1 MVASIFFCPLIK
13 KALWEVICM
22 EQRNID
28 FFKETVEEMLEKQD
42 LEALRLYLEELHP
55 YEIGALLDEL
65 EESKQ
70 LVILSL
76 TPPEAA
82 AEALEHLDYDDQYRL
97 LDHLDE
103 QSASKIIAAM
113 GRDAIADLLMA
124 IHPNKA
130 QAIMAMI
137 PREYLESI
145 KFLMSYP
152 EDSAGG
158 IMSLDYIQAR
168 QYWTIERV
176 IEHFRKVG
184 RKQSVTNY
192 IYIVDAVGKLVGVLS
207 LKELL
212 LNDPKT
218 KLEDIMHTNII
229 TIPATADQEEAA
241 KLMSQYDLMILPVV
255 NEQGRLVGVI
265 TADDIMDVIEEED
278 TEDIHRL
285 GGSQPLDLPY
295 LESALTTLF
304 SKRIGWLVFLFAV
317 QVVTSN
323 ILKYYENAL
332 SSVVTLAFF
341 IPLLTDV
348 GGNSGTQ
355 ASSLVIRALALGE
368 VTVKDI
374 AIILFKE
381 LRVSGLI
388 GIVMGIIG
396 YFFAWAIS
404 GSTTI
409 GMIVACTLIVVLI
422 MSSTIGAILPI
433 LGRMCRVDP
442 AVFSAP
448 FITTVVDITALT
460 VYVNIA
466 IRLLNIN

>member
-1 MVASIFFCPLIK
+1 
-13 KALWEVICM
+13 M

-28 FFKETVEEMLEKQD
+28 FFRGTVEDMLEARNYK
-42 LEALRLYLEELHP
+42 ALRDYLSELHP
-55 YEIGALLDEL
+55 YEIASLL
-65 EESKQ
+65 EEFEEPEQ
-70 LVILSL
+70 ITILSL
-76 TPPEAA
+76 TPPETA

-97 LDHLDE
+97 LDHSDKAVAKAIL
-103 QSASKIIAAM
+103 AAM

-130 QAIMAMI
+130 QQIMAMV
-137 PREYLESI
+137 PEEDLESI
-145 KFLMSYP
+145 KYLMTYP

-168 QYWTIERV
+168 EYWTIEQV
-176 IEHFRKVG
+176 IRHFRKVG
-184 RKQSVTNY
+184 QKQSIANY
-192 IYIVDAVGKLVGVLS
+192 IYIVDAIGKLVGVLS

-212 LNDPKT
+212 LNDPKS
-218 KLEDIMHTNII
+218 LVSDVMHKNII
-229 TIPATADQEEAA
+229 TVLATADQEEAA
-241 KLMSQYDLMILPVV
+241 RIMSQYDLMILPVV
-255 NEQGRLVGVI
+255 NGQGRLVGVI

-285 GGSQPLDLPY
+285 GGSQPLELPY
-295 LESALTTLF
+295 LESSLTTLF
-304 SKRIGWLVFLFAV
+304 SKRIGWLVFLFVV
-317 QVVTSN
+317 QAVTSN
-323 ILKYYENAL
+323 ILKYYENVL

-341 IPLLTDV
+341 IPLLADV

-355 ASSLVIRALALGE
+355 ASSLIIRALALGE

-374 AIILFKE
+374 AVILFKE

-388 GIVMGIIG
+388 GIVMGFIG

-404 GSTTI
+404 GSATI

-460 VYVNIA
+460 VYFNIA
-466 IRLLNIN
+466 IRLLNID

>member
-1 MVASIFFCPLIK
+1 
-13 KALWEVICM
+13 M

-28 FFKETVEEMLEKQD
+28 FFRGTVEDMLEARNY
-42 LEALRLYLEELHP
+42 EALRDYLSELHP
-55 YEIGALLDEL
+55 YEIASLL
-65 EESKQ
+65 EEFEEPEQ
-70 LVILSL
+70 ITILSL
-76 TPPEAA
+76 TPPETA

-97 LDHLDE
+97 LDHSDKAVAKAIL
-103 QSASKIIAAM
+103 AAM

-130 QAIMAMI
+130 QQIMAMV
-137 PREYLESI
+137 PEKDLESI
-145 KFLMSYP
+145 KYLMTYP

-168 QYWTIERV
+168 EYWTIEQV
-176 IEHFRKVG
+176 IRHFRKVG
-184 RKQSVTNY
+184 QKQSIANY
-192 IYIVDAVGKLVGVLS
+192 IYIVDAIGKLVGVLS

-212 LNDPKT
+212 LNDPKS
-218 KLEDIMHTNII
+218 LVSDVMHKNII
-229 TIPATADQEEAA
+229 TVLATADQEEAA
-241 KLMSQYDLMILPVV
+241 RIMSQYDLMILPVV
-255 NEQGRLVGVI
+255 NGQGRLVGVI

-285 GGSQPLDLPY
+285 GGSQPLELPY
-295 LESALTTLF
+295 LESSLTTLF
-304 SKRIGWLVFLFAV
+304 SKRIGWLVFLFVV
-317 QVVTSN
+317 QAVTSN
-323 ILKYYENAL
+323 ILKYYENVL

-341 IPLLTDV
+341 IPLLADV

-355 ASSLVIRALALGE
+355 ASSLIIRALALGE

-374 AIILFKE
+374 AVILFKE

-388 GIVMGIIG
+388 GIVMGFIG

-404 GSTTI
+404 GSATI

-460 VYVNIA
+460 VYFNIA
-466 IRLLNIN
+466 IRLLNID

>member
-1 MVASIFFCPLIK
+1 
-13 KALWEVICM
+13 M

-28 FFKETVEEMLEKQD
+28 FFRGTVEDMLEARNY
-42 LEALRLYLEELHP
+42 EALRDYLSELHP
-55 YEIGALLDEL
+55 YEIASLL
-65 EESKQ
+65 EEFEEPEQ
-70 LVILSL
+70 ITILSL
-76 TPPEAA
+76 TPPETA

-97 LDHLDE
+97 LDHSDKAVAEAIL
-103 QSASKIIAAM
+103 AAM

-130 QAIMAMI
+130 QQIMAMV
-137 PREYLESI
+137 PEEDLESI
-145 KFLMSYP
+145 KYLMTYP

-168 QYWTIERV
+168 EYWTIEQV
-176 IEHFRKVG
+176 IRHFRKVG
-184 RKQSVTNY
+184 QKQSIANY
-192 IYIVDAVGKLVGVLS
+192 IYIVDAIGKLVGVLS

-212 LNDPKT
+212 LNDPKS
-218 KLEDIMHTNII
+218 LVSDVMHKNII
-229 TIPATADQEEAA
+229 TVLATADQEEAA
-241 KLMSQYDLMILPVV
+241 RVMSQYDLMILPVV
-255 NEQGRLVGVI
+255 NGQGRLVGVI

-285 GGSQPLDLPY
+285 GGSQPLELPY
-295 LESALTTLF
+295 LESSLTTLF
-304 SKRIGWLVFLFAV
+304 SKRIGWLVFLFVV
-317 QVVTSN
+317 QAVTSN
-323 ILKYYENAL
+323 ILKYYENVL

-341 IPLLTDV
+341 IPLLADV

-355 ASSLVIRALALGE
+355 ASSLIIRALALGE

-374 AIILFKE
+374 AVILFKE

-388 GIVMGIIG
+388 GIVMGFIG

-404 GSTTI
+404 GSATI

-460 VYVNIA
+460 VYFNIA
-466 IRLLNIN
+466 IRLLNID

>member
-1 MVASIFFCPLIK
+1 
-13 KALWEVICM
+13 M

-28 FFKETVEEMLEKQD
+28 FFRGTVEDMLEARNYK
-42 LEALRLYLEELHP
+42 ALRDYLSELHP
-55 YEIGALLDEL
+55 YEIASLL
-65 EESKQ
+65 EEFEEPEQ
-70 LVILSL
+70 ITILSL
-76 TPPEAA
+76 TPPETA
-82 AEALEHLDYDDQYRL
+82 AETLEHLDYDDQYRL
-97 LDHLDE
+97 LDHSDKAVAEAIL
-103 QSASKIIAAM
+103 AAM

-130 QAIMAMI
+130 QQIMAMV
-137 PREYLESI
+137 PEEDLESI
-145 KFLMSYP
+145 KYLMTYP

-168 QYWTIERV
+168 EYWTIEQV
-176 IEHFRKVG
+176 IRHFRKVG
-184 RKQSVTNY
+184 QKQSIANY
-192 IYIVDAVGKLVGVLS
+192 IYIVDAIGKLVGVLS

-212 LNDPKT
+212 LNDPKS
-218 KLEDIMHTNII
+218 LVSDVMHKNII
-229 TIPATADQEEAA
+229 TVLATADQEEAA
-241 KLMSQYDLMILPVV
+241 RVMSQYDLMILPVV
-255 NEQGRLVGVI
+255 NGQGRLVGVI

-285 GGSQPLDLPY
+285 GGSQPLELPY
-295 LESALTTLF
+295 LESSLTTLF
-304 SKRIGWLVFLFAV
+304 SKRIGWLVFLFVV
-317 QVVTSN
+317 QAVTSN
-323 ILKYYENAL
+323 ILKYYENVL

-341 IPLLTDV
+341 IPLLADV

-355 ASSLVIRALALGE
+355 ASSLIIRALALGE

-374 AIILFKE
+374 AVILFKE

-388 GIVMGIIG
+388 GIVMGFIG

-404 GSTTI
+404 GSATI

-460 VYVNIA
+460 VYFNIA
-466 IRLLNIN
+466 IRLLNID

>member
-1 MVASIFFCPLIK
+1 
-13 KALWEVICM
+13 M

-28 FFKETVEEMLEKQD
+28 FFRGTVEDMLEARNYK
-42 LEALRLYLEELHP
+42 ALRDYLSELHP
-55 YEIGALLDEL
+55 YEIASLL
-65 EESKQ
+65 EEFEEPEQ
-70 LVILSL
+70 ITILSL
-76 TPPEAA
+76 TPPETA

-97 LDHLDE
+97 LDHSDKAVAEAIL
-103 QSASKIIAAM
+103 AAM

-130 QAIMAMI
+130 QQIMAMV
-137 PREYLESI
+137 PEEDLESI
-145 KFLMSYP
+145 KYLMTYP

-168 QYWTIERV
+168 EYWTIEQV
-176 IEHFRKVG
+176 IRHFRKVG
-184 RKQSVTNY
+184 QKQSIANY
-192 IYIVDAVGKLVGVLS
+192 IYIVDAIGRLVGVLS

-212 LNDPKT
+212 LNDPKS
-218 KLEDIMHTNII
+218 LVSDVMHKNII
-229 TIPATADQEEAA
+229 TVLATADQEEAA
-241 KLMSQYDLMILPVV
+241 RVMSQYDLMILPVV
-255 NEQGRLVGVI
+255 NGQGRLVGVI

-285 GGSQPLDLPY
+285 GGSQPLELPY
-295 LESALTTLF
+295 LESSLMTLF
-304 SKRIGWLVFLFAV
+304 SKRIGWLVFLFVV
-317 QVVTSN
+317 QAVTSN
-323 ILKYYENAL
+323 ILKYYENVL

-341 IPLLTDV
+341 IPLLADV

-355 ASSLVIRALALGE
+355 ASSLIIRALALGE

-374 AIILFKE
+374 AVILFKE

-388 GIVMGIIG
+388 GIVMGFIG

-404 GSTTI
+404 GSATI

-460 VYVNIA
+460 VYFNIA
-466 IRLLNIN
+466 IRLLNID

>member
-1 MVASIFFCPLIK
+1 
-13 KALWEVICM
+13 M

-28 FFKETVEEMLEKQD
+28 FFRGTVEDMLEARNY
-42 LEALRLYLEELHP
+42 EALRDYLSELHP
-55 YEIGALLDEL
+55 YEIASLL
-65 EESKQ
+65 EEFEEPEQ
-70 LVILSL
+70 ITILSL
-76 TPPEAA
+76 TPPETA

-97 LDHLDE
+97 LDHSDKAVAEAIL
-103 QSASKIIAAM
+103 AAM

-130 QAIMAMI
+130 QQIMAMV
-137 PREYLESI
+137 PEEDLESI
-145 KFLMSYP
+145 KYLMTYP

-168 QYWTIERV
+168 EYWTIEQV
-176 IEHFRKVG
+176 IRHFRKVG
-184 RKQSVTNY
+184 QKQSIANY
-192 IYIVDAVGKLVGVLS
+192 IYIVDAIGKLVGVLS

-212 LNDPKT
+212 LNDPKS
-218 KLEDIMHTNII
+218 LVSDVMHKNII
-229 TIPATADQEEAA
+229 TVLATADQEEAA
-241 KLMSQYDLMILPVV
+241 RVMSQYDLMILPVV
-255 NEQGRLVGVI
+255 NGQGRLVGVI

-285 GGSQPLDLPY
+285 GGSQPLELPY
-295 LESALTTLF
+295 LESSLMTLF
-304 SKRIGWLVFLFAV
+304 SKRIGWLVFLFVV
-317 QVVTSN
+317 QAVTSN
-323 ILKYYENAL
+323 ILKYYENVL

-341 IPLLTDV
+341 IPLLADI

-355 ASSLVIRALALGE
+355 ASSLIIRALALGE

-374 AIILFKE
+374 AVILFKE

-388 GIVMGIIG
+388 GIVMGFIG

-404 GSTTI
+404 GSATI

-460 VYVNIA
+460 VYFNIA
-466 IRLLNIN
+466 IRLLNID

>member
-1 MVASIFFCPLIK
+1 
-13 KALWEVICM
+13 M

-28 FFKETVEEMLEKQD
+28 FFRGTVEDMLEARNY
-42 LEALRLYLEELHP
+42 EALRDYLSELHP
-55 YEIGALLDEL
+55 YEIASLL
-65 EESKQ
+65 EEFEEPEQ
-70 LVILSL
+70 ITILSL
-76 TPPEAA
+76 TPPETA

-97 LDHLDE
+97 LDHSDKAVAEAIL
-103 QSASKIIAAM
+103 AAM

-130 QAIMAMI
+130 QQIMAMV
-137 PREYLESI
+137 PEEDLESI
-145 KFLMSYP
+145 KYLMTYP

-168 QYWTIERV
+168 EYWTIEQV
-176 IEHFRKVG
+176 IRHFRKVG
-184 RKQSVTNY
+184 QKQSIANY
-192 IYIVDAVGKLVGVLS
+192 IYIVDAIGKLVGVLS

-212 LNDPKT
+212 LNDPKS
-218 KLEDIMHTNII
+218 LVSDVMHKNII
-229 TIPATADQEEAA
+229 TVLATADQEEAA
-241 KLMSQYDLMILPVV
+241 RVMSQYDLMILPVV
-255 NEQGRLVGVI
+255 NGQGRLVGVI

-285 GGSQPLDLPY
+285 GGSQPLELPY
-295 LESALTTLF
+295 LESSLMTLF
-304 SKRIGWLVFLFAV
+304 SKRIGWLVFLFVV
-317 QVVTSN
+317 QAVTSN
-323 ILKYYENAL
+323 ILKYYENVL

-341 IPLLTDV
+341 IPLLADV

-355 ASSLVIRALALGE
+355 ASSLIIRALALGE

-374 AIILFKE
+374 AVILFKE

-388 GIVMGIIG
+388 GIVMGFIG

-404 GSTTI
+404 GSATI

-460 VYVNIA
+460 VYFNIA
-466 IRLLNIN
+466 IRLLNID

>member
-1 MVASIFFCPLIK
+1 
-13 KALWEVICM
+13 M

-28 FFKETVEEMLEKQD
+28 FFRGTVEDMLEARNYK
-42 LEALRLYLEELHP
+42 ALRDYLSELHP
-55 YEIGALLDEL
+55 YEIASLL
-65 EESKQ
+65 EEFEEPEQ
-70 LVILSL
+70 ITILSL
-76 TPPEAA
+76 TPPETA

-97 LDHLDE
+97 LDHSDKAVAKAIL
-103 QSASKIIAAM
+103 AAM

-130 QAIMAMI
+130 QQIMAMV
-137 PREYLESI
+137 PEEDLESI
-145 KFLMSYP
+145 KYLMTYP

-168 QYWTIERV
+168 EYWTIEQV
-176 IEHFRKVG
+176 IRHFRKVG
-184 RKQSVTNY
+184 QKQSIANY
-192 IYIVDAVGKLVGVLS
+192 IYIVDAIGKLVGVLS

-212 LNDPKT
+212 LNDPKS
-218 KLEDIMHTNII
+218 LVSDVMHKNII
-229 TIPATADQEEAA
+229 TVLATADQEEAA
-241 KLMSQYDLMILPVV
+241 RIMSQYDLMILPVV
-255 NEQGRLVGVI
+255 NGQGRLVGVI

-285 GGSQPLDLPY
+285 GGSQPLELPY
-295 LESALTTLF
+295 LESSLTTLF
-304 SKRIGWLVFLFAV
+304 SKRIGWLVFLFVV
-317 QVVTSN
+317 QAVTSN
-323 ILKYYENAL
+323 ILKYYENVL

-341 IPLLTDV
+341 IPLLADV

-355 ASSLVIRALALGE
+355 ASSLIIRALALGE

-374 AIILFKE
+374 AVILFKE

-388 GIVMGIIG
+388 GIVMGFIG

-404 GSTTI
+404 GSATI

-422 MSSTIGAILPI
+422 LSSTIGAILPI

-460 VYVNIA
+460 VYFNIA
-466 IRLLNIN
+466 IRLLNID

>member
-1 MVASIFFCPLIK
+1 
-13 KALWEVICM
+13 M

-28 FFKETVEEMLEKQD
+28 FFRGTVEDMLEARNYK
-42 LEALRLYLEELHP
+42 ALRDYLSELHP
-55 YEIGALLDEL
+55 YEIASLL
-65 EESKQ
+65 EEFEEPEQ
-70 LVILSL
+70 ITILSL
-76 TPPEAA
+76 TPPETA

-97 LDHLDE
+97 LDHSDKAVAKAIL
-103 QSASKIIAAM
+103 AAM

-130 QAIMAMI
+130 QQIMAMV
-137 PREYLESI
+137 PEEDLESI
-145 KFLMSYP
+145 KYLMTYP

-168 QYWTIERV
+168 EYWTIEQV
-176 IEHFRKVG
+176 IRHFRKVG
-184 RKQSVTNY
+184 QKQSIANY
-192 IYIVDAVGKLVGVLS
+192 IYIVDAIGKLVGVLS

-212 LNDPKT
+212 LNDPKS
-218 KLEDIMHTNII
+218 LVSDVMHKNII
-229 TIPATADQEEAA
+229 TVLATADQEEAA
-241 KLMSQYDLMILPVV
+241 RVMSQYDLMILPVV
-255 NEQGRLVGVI
+255 NGQGRLVGVI

-285 GGSQPLDLPY
+285 GGSQPLELPY
-295 LESALTTLF
+295 LESSLMTLF
-304 SKRIGWLVFLFAV
+304 SKRIGWLVFLFVV
-317 QVVTSN
+317 QAVTSN
-323 ILKYYENAL
+323 ILKYYENVL

-341 IPLLTDV
+341 IPLLADV

-355 ASSLVIRALALGE
+355 ASSLIIRALALGE

-374 AIILFKE
+374 AVILFKE

-388 GIVMGIIG
+388 GIVMGFIG

-404 GSTTI
+404 GSATI

-460 VYVNIA
+460 VYFNIA
-466 IRLLNIN
+466 IRLLNID

>member
-1 MVASIFFCPLIK
+1 
-13 KALWEVICM
+13 M

-28 FFKETVEEMLEKQD
+28 FFRGTVEDMLEARNY
-42 LEALRLYLEELHP
+42 EALRDYLSELHP
-55 YEIGALLDEL
+55 YEIASLL
-65 EESKQ
+65 EEFEEPEQ
-70 LVILSL
+70 ITILSL
-76 TPPEAA
+76 TPPETA

-97 LDHLDE
+97 LDHSDKAVAKAIL
-103 QSASKIIAAM
+103 AAM

-130 QAIMAMI
+130 QQIMAMV
-137 PREYLESI
+137 PEEDLESI
-145 KFLMSYP
+145 KYLMTYP

-168 QYWTIERV
+168 EYWTIEQV
-176 IEHFRKVG
+176 IRHFRKVG
-184 RKQSVTNY
+184 QKQSIANY
-192 IYIVDAVGKLVGVLS
+192 IYIVDAIGKLVGVLS

-212 LNDPKT
+212 LNDPKS
-218 KLEDIMHTNII
+218 LVSDVMHKNII
-229 TIPATADQEEAA
+229 TVLATADQEEAA
-241 KLMSQYDLMILPVV
+241 RIMSQYDLMILPVV
-255 NEQGRLVGVI
+255 NDQGRLVGVI

-285 GGSQPLDLPY
+285 GGSQPLELPY
-295 LESALTTLF
+295 LESSLTTLF
-304 SKRIGWLVFLFAV
+304 SKRIGWLVFLFVV
-317 QVVTSN
+317 QAVTSN
-323 ILKYYENAL
+323 ILKYYENVL

-341 IPLLTDV
+341 IPLLADV

-355 ASSLVIRALALGE
+355 ASSLIIRALALGE

-374 AIILFKE
+374 AVILFKE

-388 GIVMGIIG
+388 GIVMGFIG

-404 GSTTI
+404 GSATI

-460 VYVNIA
+460 VYFNIA
-466 IRLLNIN
+466 IRLLNID

>member
-1 MVASIFFCPLIK
+1 
-13 KALWEVICM
+13 M

-28 FFKETVEEMLEKQD
+28 FFRGTVEDMLEARNY
-42 LEALRLYLEELHP
+42 EALRDYLSELHP
-55 YEIGALLDEL
+55 YEIASLL
-65 EESKQ
+65 EEFEEPEQ
-70 LVILSL
+70 ITILSL
-76 TPPEAA
+76 TPPETA

-97 LDHLDE
+97 LDHSDKAVAKAIL
-103 QSASKIIAAM
+103 AAM

-130 QAIMAMI
+130 QQIMAMV
-137 PREYLESI
+137 PEEDLESI
-145 KFLMSYP
+145 KYLMTYP

-168 QYWTIERV
+168 EYWTIEQV
-176 IEHFRKVG
+176 IRHFRKVG
-184 RKQSVTNY
+184 QKQSIANY
-192 IYIVDAVGKLVGVLS
+192 IYIVDAIGKLVGVLS

-212 LNDPKT
+212 LNDPKS
-218 KLEDIMHTNII
+218 LVSDVMHKNII
-229 TIPATADQEEAA
+229 TVLATADQEEAA
-241 KLMSQYDLMILPVV
+241 RIMSQYDLMILPVV
-255 NEQGRLVGVI
+255 NGQGRLVGVI

-285 GGSQPLDLPY
+285 GGSQPLELPY
-295 LESALTTLF
+295 LESSLTTLF
-304 SKRIGWLVFLFAV
+304 SKRIGWLVFLFVV
-317 QVVTSN
+317 QAVTSN
-323 ILKYYENAL
+323 ILKYYENVL

-341 IPLLTDV
+341 IPLLADV

-355 ASSLVIRALALGE
+355 ASSLIIRALALGE

-374 AIILFKE
+374 AVILFKE

-388 GIVMGIIG
+388 GIVMGFIG
-396 YFFAWAIS
+396 YFFAWAVS

-422 MSSTIGAILPI
+422 LSSTIGAILPI

-460 VYVNIA
+460 VYFNIA
-466 IRLLNIN
+466 IRLLNID

>member
-1 MVASIFFCPLIK
+1 
-13 KALWEVICM
+13 M

-28 FFKETVEEMLEKQD
+28 FFRGTVEDMLEARNY
-42 LEALRLYLEELHP
+42 EALRDYLSELHP
-55 YEIGALLDEL
+55 YEIASLL
-65 EESKQ
+65 EEFEEPEQ
-70 LVILSL
+70 ITILSL
-76 TPPEAA
+76 TPPETA

-97 LDHLDE
+97 LDHSDKAVAKAIL
-103 QSASKIIAAM
+103 AAM

-130 QAIMAMI
+130 QQIMAMV
-137 PREYLESI
+137 PEEDLESI
-145 KFLMSYP
+145 KYLMTYP

-168 QYWTIERV
+168 EYWTIEQV
-176 IEHFRKVG
+176 IRHFRKVG
-184 RKQSVTNY
+184 QKQSIANY
-192 IYIVDAVGKLVGVLS
+192 IYIVDAIGKLVGVLS

-212 LNDPKT
+212 LNDPKS
-218 KLEDIMHTNII
+218 LVSDVMHKNII
-229 TIPATADQEEAA
+229 TVLATADQEEAA
-241 KLMSQYDLMILPVV
+241 RVMSQYDLMILPVV
-255 NEQGRLVGVI
+255 NGQGRLVGVI

-285 GGSQPLDLPY
+285 GGSQPLELPY
-295 LESALTTLF
+295 LESSLTTLF
-304 SKRIGWLVFLFAV
+304 SKRIGWLVFLFVV
-317 QVVTSN
+317 QAVTSN
-323 ILKYYENAL
+323 ILKYYENVL

-341 IPLLTDV
+341 IPLLADV

-355 ASSLVIRALALGE
+355 ASSLIIRALALGE

-374 AIILFKE
+374 AVILFKE

-388 GIVMGIIG
+388 GIVMGFIG

-404 GSTTI
+404 GSATI

-460 VYVNIA
+460 VYFNIA
-466 IRLLNIN
+466 IRLLNID

>member
-1 MVASIFFCPLIK
+1 
-13 KALWEVICM
+13 M

-28 FFKETVEEMLEKQD
+28 FFRGTVEDMLEARNY
-42 LEALRLYLEELHP
+42 EALRDYLSELHP
-55 YEIGALLDEL
+55 YEIASLL
-65 EESKQ
+65 EEFEEPEQ
-70 LVILSL
+70 ITILSL
-76 TPPEAA
+76 TPPETA

-97 LDHLDE
+97 LDHSDKAVAKAIL
-103 QSASKIIAAM
+103 AAM

-130 QAIMAMI
+130 QQIMAI
-137 PREYLESI
+137 VPEEDLESI
-145 KFLMSYP
+145 KYLMTYP

-168 QYWTIERV
+168 EYWTIEQV
-176 IEHFRKVG
+176 IRHFRKVG
-184 RKQSVTNY
+184 QKQSIANY
-192 IYIVDAVGKLVGVLS
+192 IYIVDAIGKLVGVLS

-212 LNDPKT
+212 LNDPKS
-218 KLEDIMHTNII
+218 LVSDVMHKNII
-229 TIPATADQEEAA
+229 TVLATADQEEAA
-241 KLMSQYDLMILPVV
+241 RVMSQYDLMILPVV
-255 NEQGRLVGVI
+255 NGQGRLVGVI

-285 GGSQPLDLPY
+285 GGSQPLELPY
-295 LESALTTLF
+295 LESSLMTLF
-304 SKRIGWLVFLFAV
+304 SKRIGWLVFLFVV
-317 QVVTSN
+317 QAVTSN
-323 ILKYYENAL
+323 ILKYYENVL

-341 IPLLTDV
+341 IPLLADV

-355 ASSLVIRALALGE
+355 ASSLIIRALALGE

-374 AIILFKE
+374 AVILFKE

-388 GIVMGIIG
+388 GIVMGFIG

-404 GSTTI
+404 GSATI

-460 VYVNIA
+460 VYFNIA
-466 IRLLNIN
+466 IRLLNID

>member
-1 MVASIFFCPLIK
+1 
-13 KALWEVICM
+13 M

-28 FFKETVEEMLEKQD
+28 FFRGTVEDMLESRNYK
-42 LEALRLYLEELHP
+42 ALRDYLSELHP
-55 YEIGALLDEL
+55 YEIASLL
-65 EESKQ
+65 EEFEKPEQ
-70 LVILSL
+70 ITILSL
-76 TPPEAA
+76 TPPETA

-97 LDHLDE
+97 LDHSDKAVAEAIL
-103 QSASKIIAAM
+103 AAM

-130 QAIMAMI
+130 QQIMAMV
-137 PREYLESI
+137 PEEDLESI
-145 KFLMSYP
+145 KYLMTYP

-168 QYWTIERV
+168 EYWTIEQV
-176 IEHFRKVG
+176 IRHFRKVG
-184 RKQSVTNY
+184 QKQSIANY
-192 IYIVDAVGKLVGVLS
+192 IYIVDAIGKLVGVLS

-212 LNDPKT
+212 LNDPKS
-218 KLEDIMHTNII
+218 LVSDVMHKNII
-229 TIPATADQEEAA
+229 TVLATADQEEAA
-241 KLMSQYDLMILPVV
+241 RVMSQYDLMILPVV
-255 NEQGRLVGVI
+255 NGQGRLVGVI

-285 GGSQPLDLPY
+285 GGSQPLELPY
-295 LESALTTLF
+295 LESSLMTLF
-304 SKRIGWLVFLFAV
+304 SKRIGWLVFLFVV
-317 QVVTSN
+317 QAVTSN
-323 ILKYYENAL
+323 ILKYYENVL

-341 IPLLTDV
+341 IPLLADV

-355 ASSLVIRALALGE
+355 ASSLIIRALALGE

-374 AIILFKE
+374 AVILFKE

-388 GIVMGIIG
+388 GIVMGFIG

-460 VYVNIA
+460 VYFNIA
-466 IRLLNIN
+466 IRLLNID

>member
-1 MVASIFFCPLIK
+1 
-13 KALWEVICM
+13 M

-65 EESKQ
+65 EESEQ
-70 LVILSL
+70 LVVLSL
-76 TPPEAA
+76 TLPEAA

-103 QSASKIIAAM
+103 ESASKIIAAM

-130 QAIMAMI
+130 QEIMAMI

-184 RKQSVTNY
+184 RKQSVANY

-212 LNDPKT
+212 LNEPKT
-218 KLEDIMHTNII
+218 KVEDVMHTNII
-229 TIPATADQEEAA
+229 TVLATADQEEAA

-295 LESALTTLF
+295 LESTLTTLF
-304 SKRIGWLVFLFAV
+304 SKRIGWLVVLFAT
-317 QVVTSN
+317 QAVTSN
-323 ILKYYENAL
+323 ILKHYEGVL
-332 SSVVTLAFF
+332 SSVVALTFF
-341 IPLLTDV
+341 MPLLAGV

-355 ASSLVIRALALGE
+355 ASSLIIRGLALGE
-368 VTVKDI
+368 ITIQDI
-374 AIILFKE
+374 AVILFKE
-381 LRVSGLI
+381 LRVSALI
-388 GIVMGIIG
+388 GIVMGTIG
-396 YFFAWAIS
+396 YFFAWTVS
-404 GSTTI
+404 GST
-409 GMIVACTLIVVLI
+409 GVATVVAVTVTVVLI
-422 MSSTIGAILPI
+422 VSSTIGAILPI
-433 LGRMCRVDP
+433 VGRAFRLDP

-448 FITTVVDITALT
+448 L
-460 VYVNIA
+460 
-466 IRLLNIN
+466 

>member
-1 MVASIFFCPLIK
+1 
-13 KALWEVICM
+13 M

-28 FFKETVEEMLEKQD
+28 FFRGTVEDMLEARNY
-42 LEALRLYLEELHP
+42 EALRDYLSELHP
-55 YEIGALLDEL
+55 YEIASLL
-65 EESKQ
+65 EEFEEPEQ
-70 LVILSL
+70 ITILSL
-76 TPPEAA
+76 TPPETA
-82 AEALEHLDYDDQYRL
+82 AETLEHLDYDDQYRL
-97 LDHLDE
+97 LDHSDKAVAEAIL
-103 QSASKIIAAM
+103 AAM

-130 QAIMAMI
+130 QQIMAMV
-137 PREYLESI
+137 PEEDLESI
-145 KFLMSYP
+145 KYLMTYP

-168 QYWTIERV
+168 EYWTIEQV
-176 IEHFRKVG
+176 IRHFRKVG
-184 RKQSVTNY
+184 QKQSIANY
-192 IYIVDAVGKLVGVLS
+192 IYIVDAIGKLVGVLS

-212 LNDPKT
+212 LNDPKS
-218 KLEDIMHTNII
+218 LVSDVMHKNII
-229 TIPATADQEEAA
+229 TVLATADQEEAA
-241 KLMSQYDLMILPVV
+241 RIMSQYDLMILPVV
-255 NEQGRLVGVI
+255 NGQGRLVGVI

-285 GGSQPLDLPY
+285 GGSQPLELPY
-295 LESALTTLF
+295 LESSLTTLF
-304 SKRIGWLVFLFAV
+304 SKRIGWLVFLFVV
-317 QVVTSN
+317 QAVTSN
-323 ILKYYENAL
+323 ILKYYENVL

-341 IPLLTDV
+341 IPLLADV

-355 ASSLVIRALALGE
+355 ASSLIIRALALGE

-374 AIILFKE
+374 AVILFKE

-388 GIVMGIIG
+388 GIVMGFIG

-404 GSTTI
+404 GSATI

-460 VYVNIA
+460 VYFNIA
-466 IRLLNIN
+466 IRLLNID

>member
-1 MVASIFFCPLIK
+1 
-13 KALWEVICM
+13 M

-28 FFKETVEEMLEKQD
+28 FFRGTVEDMLEARNY
-42 LEALRLYLEELHP
+42 EALRDYLSELHP
-55 YEIGALLDEL
+55 YEIASLL
-65 EESKQ
+65 EEFEEPEQ
-70 LVILSL
+70 ITILSL
-76 TPPEAA
+76 TPPETA

-97 LDHLDE
+97 LDHSDKAVAEAIL
-103 QSASKIIAAM
+103 AAM

-130 QAIMAMI
+130 QQIMAMV
-137 PREYLESI
+137 PEEDLESI
-145 KFLMSYP
+145 KYLMTYP

-168 QYWTIERV
+168 EYWTIEQV
-176 IEHFRKVG
+176 IRHFRKVG
-184 RKQSVTNY
+184 QKQSIANY
-192 IYIVDAVGKLVGVLS
+192 IYIVDAIGKLVGVLS

-212 LNDPKT
+212 LNDPKS
-218 KLEDIMHTNII
+218 LVSDVMHKNII
-229 TIPATADQEEAA
+229 TVLATADQEEAA
-241 KLMSQYDLMILPVV
+241 RIMSQYDLMILPVV
-255 NEQGRLVGVI
+255 NGQGRLVGVI

-285 GGSQPLDLPY
+285 GGSQPLELPY
-295 LESALTTLF
+295 LESSLMTLF
-304 SKRIGWLVFLFAV
+304 SKRIGWLVFLFVV
-317 QVVTSN
+317 QAVTSN
-323 ILKYYENAL
+323 ILKYYENVL

-341 IPLLTDV
+341 IPLLADV
-348 GGNSGTQ
+348 GGNSGAQ
-355 ASSLVIRALALGE
+355 ASSLIIRALALGE

-374 AIILFKE
+374 AVILFKE

-388 GIVMGIIG
+388 GIVMGFIG

-404 GSTTI
+404 GSATI

-460 VYVNIA
+460 VYFNIA
-466 IRLLNIN
+466 IRLLNID